1 MALTCLAAQPLW
13 IKAFYSQITKALLEL
28 ARKNQVPPFQS
39 RSVGRKLLTSVGHW
53 TFLLPVG
60 SPAECVIRALN
71 SHLLLFGFTEDL
83 CNVVTENR
91 VWQWMWLLGPAVVLL
106 MYLEGDIPLNFFLMS
121 MYTSLFPKNM
131 ALQEHS
137 SQWVLRVRCVWN
149 CFDNSPV
156 LVR

>member
-13 IKAFYSQITKALLEL
+13 IKAFYSQITKTLLEL
-28 ARKNQVPPFQS
+28 ARKNQEPPIQS

-53 TFLLPVG
+53 TFLMPMR
-60 SPAECVIRALN
+60 SPAERVSRALN
-71 SHLLLFGFTEDL
+71 SHPLPFGFTKDL
-83 CNVVTENR
+83 CNMVTGNR
-91 VWQWMWLLGPAVVLL
+91 ACQWMWLLGPAVVLL